1 MGETRRCST
10 EPRLILVSF
19 KICSKLSLNT
29 LDNHFIVCHKG
40 SVSLTSKKLSCG
52 CREIRKQPTIMCS
65 DDHINLLGTRTEHQN
80 TNFLNSP
87 ARERFVFVF
96 ICNPTSRNQHCLIER
111 FVTFCVL
118 HPAYSS
124 SNVLDRF
131 GGIPIVNSDK
141 YQCKQF

>member
-1 MGETRRCST
+1 MLLSGTS
-10 EPRLILVSF
+10 PSLIIDE
-19 KICSKLSLNT
+19 KDLS
-29 LDNHFIVCHKG
+29 VCHKG
-40 SVSLTSKKLSCG
+40 SVYATSEKLSYG

-80 TNFLNSP
+80 TNFLNFH

-96 ICNPTSRNQHCLIER
+96 ICNPTSRNQHFLIKR

-118 HPAYSS
+118 HSAYSS

-131 GGIPIVNSDK
+131 AG
-141 YQCKQF
+141 